1 MLDPLK
7 VWDAID
13 VILLLINI
21 ICNESANI
29 LMLFKL
35 DSDLVDKILYKVDSP
50 EKFKY
55 LKKNI
60 VYIDGWIVFMEIYSK

>member
-7 VWDAID
+7 VRDAID

-21 ICNESANI
+21 IWNESANI

-35 DSDLVDKILYKVDSP
+35 DNDLVDKILYKVDSH

-60 VYIDGWIVFMEIYSK
+60 VT